1 MKLIFYEEF
10 YVKFYVKGEGGTFDF
25 PPIPLHNPVPPFK
38 RVLTRRTAVL
48 SYGFRL
54 LDLCFYPSFLLTNLE
69 NNVII
74 KMQ

>member
-10 YVKFYVKGEGGTFDF
+10 YVKFYVKGELSIF
-25 PPIPLHNPVPPFK
+25 PLSPLWIPPPFK

-48 SYGFRL
+48 SYGLRI
-54 LDLCFYPSFLLTNLE
+54 LDLCFYSSFLLTNLE